1 MRLFVLVY
9 VKFTPD
15 LLRMSPLNLAF
26 ELRRR
31 CATTVLHE
39 APVLLLFTY
48 IRGVHCIA
56 TEGLSTFVSIR
67 VLAVQQL
74 RRTCPNAE
82 FAHPVLCATALRC
95 LASHRHP
102 PGVRPLSTGR
112 RHTSLRDIA
121 MWMIWRTR
129 TTRHLKAY
137 LPKSSFSR
145 ISPLA
150 LETKSESL
158 RFSSAR

>member
-56 TEGLSTFVSIR
+56 TEGFSTFVSIP

>member
-26 ELRRR
+26 ELRLR
-31 CATTVLHE
+31 CAT
-39 APVLLLFTY
+39 

-102 PGVRPLSTGR
+102 PGVRPLSTSR

-150 LETKSESL
+150 LETRSESL